1 MTNKGRTWKLQ
12 KKNLMKFAIF
22 MFAVMLMVGWNY
34 VSFRVVAQGDFNLF
48 DNPATTNSLP
58 EITNPTTQVD
68 YIVDP
73 PLGNST
79 SLPGFTTVFS
89 LMALNLPVQIIF
101 VFLAEVLMGT
111 ALKLDPKR
119 LNIKRLGIMIGSA
132 LALTVVVSLVY
143 YLMVWPA
150 MHDLAIHNQGTFN
163 DPITEEQNILQYG
176 GAQTFFTKGVD
187 ILLLVFAMIFIMGFN
202 FLAFKFIQRLTYLTS
217 ALSIAYPLVYF
228 VYVDCFIVLHIRLG
242 VVINLAINANWNT
255 SSGNRIILKNGFS
268 LMKILFPLSFSFCF
282 VSFAVV

>member
-1 MTNKGRTWKLQ
+1 MQ

-48 DNPATTNSLP
+48 DNPTTNSLP

-187 ILLLVFAMIFIMGFN
+187 ILLLIFAMIFIMGFN

-217 ALSIAYPLVYF
+217 ALSIAYPLVYLPIF
-228 VYVDCFIVLHIRLG
+228 WSALSKEITEKFFMERTGTHLTFTLIVSLFFILGSVLLLIWQLTLIG
-242 VVINLAINANWNT
+242 TPVAELD
-255 SSGNRIILKNGFS
+255 
-268 LMKILFPLSFSFCF
+268 
-282 VSFAVV
+282 